1 MNQSNQHLP
10 YTSNATKKRLV
21 AEAFLSHANLR
32 DGTYNRSGS
41 PAILGKQCAVPEDH
55 ACSTRKE
62 CDKLYHGLNS
72 HGRCPPP
79 HGSDQ
84 QQQAADQKAGKAAG
98 QPLFP
103 GNKNKGEKPRP
114 QQHQQHHQH
123 QKNKMKKRA

>member
-1 MNQSNQHLP
+1 M
-10 YTSNATKKRLV
+10 

-41 PAILGKQCAVPEDH
+41 PAVLGKQCAVPEDH